1 MELKTNDIGII
12 MIFSLVAN
20 VIFSFFFLFQG
31 TQEYEVKQEKIY
43 VTSSDLEVNDSVD
56 LSNEQN
62 EQGQESENGEIIA
75 EEMPQENPGIV
86 EDYIKEADLAVLE
99 MLSDFIVGTYKVGNK
114 MFYNFGLN
122 GFYSGFFDSTH
133 QNVTG
138 YSYEIRVN
146 DGEAVLNI
154 YNEDKSA
161 VVSYQL
167 FMQGT
172 TKLMLYYKDL
182 DLKIILEK

>member
-20 VIFSFFFLFQG
+20 VIFSMFFLFQG

-43 VTSSDLEVNDSVD
+43 LTSSGLEVNDSID
-56 LSNEQN
+56 LSIG
-62 EQGQESENGEIIA
+62 QGEQESEKEEILA
-75 EEMPQENPGIV
+75 EDISKETTEIR
-86 EDYIKEADLAVLE
+86 EDYVKEADLAILE
-99 MLSDFIVGTYKVGNK
+99 MLSDFVVGTYKVGNK

-122 GFYSGFFDSTH
+122 GFYSGFFDSAH

-138 YSYEIRVN
+138 YLYEIKVK
-146 DGEAVLNI
+146 DGEAVLHI
-154 YNEDKSA
+154 YNEDKSS

-172 TKLMLYYKDL
+172 TKLILYYKDL
-182 DLKIILEK
+182 DLNITLEK